1 MRKWA
6 GITIGVLLVL
16 TQCALWFGRGGVVAL
31 VRREHDIH
39 TLARRNT
46 KLLKVDETLAADV
59 QSLRNGTAAIEAH
72 ARSGLGMIRKGE
84 TFYEVIPGHP
94 PAVRTAS
101 VISRYQQLAAR
112 G

>member
-16 TQCALWFGRGGVVAL
+16 TQYALWFGRGGVVAL
-31 VRREHDIH
+31 IRREGDIHALVRRN
-39 TLARRNT
+39 AR
-46 KLLKVDETLAADV
+46 LLKVDETLTAEV
-59 QSLRNGTAAIEAH
+59 RSLLHGTAAIEAH

-84 TFYEVIPGHP
+84 TFYEIIPGRP
-94 PAVRTAS
+94 PVVRTAS